1 MYCISDNKEDL
12 IQYNQR
18 VAEGEQYDGTFTTDW
33 ANIIEHQNGN
43 QFAIF
48 KHEKYDDPNLKTLN
62 DLDESWFDLP
72 M

>member
-1 MYCISDNKEDL
+1 MYYISDNKEDL

-48 KHEKYDDPNLKTLN
+48 KHEKYDDLNLKTLN

>member
-1 MYCISDNKEDL
+1 MYYISDNKEDL

-18 VAEGEQYDGTFTTDW
+18 VAELETYDGTFTKDW
-33 ANIIEHQNGN
+33 ANIIEHPIGN
-43 QFAIF
+43 KFAIF
-48 KHEKYDDPNLKTLN
+48 KHEKYDDPNLPTLN

>member
-1 MYCISDNKEDL
+1 MYYISENKAEL
-12 IQYNQR
+12 EAYNQK
-18 VAEGEQYDGTFTTDW
+18 VVEGEEYDGTTTTDW

-48 KHEKYDDPNLKTLN
+48 KHDKYDDENLQSVE

>member
-1 MYCISDNKEDL
+1 MYYISENREKLEL
-12 IQYNQR
+12 YAMVVER
-18 VAEGEQYDGTFTTDW
+18 GEMYDGTFTTKW

-48 KHEKYDDPNLKTLN
+48 KHEKYDDLNLQTLN